1 MGEFSRSI
9 IAQATRNLAQARQ
22 NLPARS
28 DEDAPLISFS
38 PVQKQTG
45 TLTTLSIVLSS
56 DSLHLLSQF
65 ASDVLTAL
73 QNGELVYAPEVSDV
87 LDKVFNGIDELLKQL
102 QEPGFDEQVFLAGAE
117 VLCEQAEEILE
128 PAREKARELIAAS
141 SPAALRPVTPLP
153 DYIADWLS
161 NCDLPLLCETLFTV
175 LAVDKPLKIVVY
187 RPDPDCFFRGE
198 DPYAIATACPGVIAQ
213 RVIAKTHME
222 GPDDVFLCH
231 MDIMI
236 FSVSDDSEL
245 AEYTA
250 QLHEQAKTVSVS
262 VYQLFP
268 YCSHIIKDAL
278 RTDEA
283 ELLNDML
290 ALQDAEQVACISGFL
305 YSTCEHDS
313 ATAAVYAGIEQMAL
327 EPASLERFQL
337 LLSFNPEPMD
347 ADAFTLIQ
355 LDAIDGEP
363 VEAARSSQAE
373 MQHAAIKALL
383 EQQKLLIE
391 LMIADDQDTPAL
403 ASVQCALARR
413 LSNMLNPS
421 SDSAEG
427 TL

>member
-1 MGEFSRSI
+1 MGELTRSI
-9 IAQATRNLAQARQ
+9 IAQATCNLAQARRH
-22 NLPARS
+22 LPARS

-87 LDKVFNGIDELLKQL
+87 LDKVFNSIDELLKQL
-102 QEPGFDEQVFLAGAE
+102 QEPGFDEQIFLAGAE
-117 VLCEQAEEILE
+117 VLCEQSEERLE

-141 SPAALRPVTPLP
+141 GPGALRPSTPLP

-161 NCDLPLLCETLFTV
+161 ACGTDLLCETLFTV
-175 LAVDKPLKIVVY
+175 IAVDKPLKVVVY

-198 DPYAIATACPGVIAQ
+198 DAYAIAAACPGAIAQ
-213 RVIAKTHME
+213 RVLAKPHME

-231 MDIMI
+231 MDII
-236 FSVSDDSEL
+236 ILSVADENEL
-245 AEYTA
+245 AGYTA
-250 QLHEQAKTVSVS
+250 QVHEQAETVSVS

-268 YCSHIIKDAL
+268 YCSDIIRDAL

-283 ELLNDML
+283 ELLNDMM

-305 YSTCEHDS
+305 YSSCEHDS
-313 ATAAVYAGIEQMAL
+313 AIAAVYAGIEKMAL
-327 EPASLERFQL
+327 EPTSLERFQH
-337 LLSFNPEPMD
+337 LLSFNPAPMD
-347 ADAFTLIQ
+347 ADAYTLIE
-355 LDAIDGEP
+355 LDTIDGEP
-363 VEAARSSQAE
+363 VEATSLSQAE
-373 MQHAAIKALL
+373 TGRATIQALL

-391 LMIADDQDTPAL
+391 LMIAGEQDSAAL
-403 ASVQCALARR
+403 AAVQAALARR
-413 LSNMLNPS
+413 LSNLLNPS
-421 SDSAEG
+421 DDTEEIQ
-427 TL
+427 

>member
-1 MGEFSRSI
+1 MGELTRSI
-9 IAQATRNLAQARQ
+9 IAQATCNLAQARQ
-22 NLPARS
+22 HLPARS
-28 DEDAPLISFS
+28 DEDAPLICFS

-73 QNGELVYAPEVSDV
+73 QNGELVYAQEVSDV

-117 VLCEQAEEILE
+117 VLCEQAEESLE

-141 SPAALRPVTPLP
+141 GPGALRPSTPLP

-161 NCDLPLLCETLFTV
+161 ACGTDLLCETLFTV
-175 LAVDKPLKIVVY
+175 LAVDKPLKVVVY

-198 DPYAIATACPGVIAQ
+198 DAYAIAAACPGAIAQ
-213 RVIAKTHME
+213 RVLAKPHME

-231 MDIMI
+231 MDII
-236 FSVSDDSEL
+236 ILSVADENEL

-290 ALQDAEQVACISGFL
+290 ALQDAEQVACISSFL

-327 EPASLERFQL
+327 EPSSLERFQL
-337 LLSFNPEPMD
+337 LLSFNPAPMD

-391 LMIADDQDTPAL
+391 LMIADDQDTAAL

-421 SDSAEG
+421 SDSAE
-427 TL
+427 